1 MLIIERGAQRY
12 VVDSE
17 SGKVTPFDPA
27 LHDAGGQV
35 APLKS
40 RLKLIHSPLRE
51 AESEQPA

>member
-27 LHDAGGQV
+27 LHDARGQV

-51 AESEQPA
+51 AESEQSA